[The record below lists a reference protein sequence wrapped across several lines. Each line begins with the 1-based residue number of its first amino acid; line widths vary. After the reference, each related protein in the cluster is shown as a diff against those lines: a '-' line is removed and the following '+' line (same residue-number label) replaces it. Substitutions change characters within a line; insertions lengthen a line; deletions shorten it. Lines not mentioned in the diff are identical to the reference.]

1 MGWSLVLT
9 ALRLWVKFLLGAT
22 YTVLNMCVNRELLW
36 MKWVLLVKQCKS
48 QRVESRRKRFE
59 LKLNPLSSS
68 QSLSRLTVALY
79 IFSTVSLCSRLTV
92 QTTTKKTNDTTRCF
106 PSNPL
111 RHPPP
116 ALEMLSSSLI
126 DLMYY
131 NLLPQIRRDCRAQY
145 GLSYMN
151 LNCTYRLTYRV
162 LYSPVGLSIRRTYS
176 TTRIII
182 YY

>member
-1 MGWSLVLT
+1 M
-9 ALRLWVKFLLGAT
+9 
-22 YTVLNMCVNRELLW
+22 LNNVNPNGL
-36 MKWVLLVKQCKS
+36 
-48 QRVESRRKRFE
+48 RVEERG
-59 LKLNPLSSS
+59 LNSNSTHSLPLSPSLGSQWLFTSS
-68 QSLSRLTVALY
+68 LRFLSALDL
-79 IFSTVSLCSRLTV
+79 LCRPK
-92 QTTTKKTNDTTRCF
+92 KKTNDTTRCF